1 MKFIKFINRTMYKK
15 NLKRFID
22 FCIALLLLFIMSPI
36 FLSLIIINAI
46 INGNPFFAQ
55 LRPGKNEKIFQVIKF
70 KTMTEK
76 KDKDGNLLPD
86 NERLTKF
93 GIFLRKTSLDEIPQ
107 LINVLKGDMSL
118 IGPRPLLVQYLP
130 YYNTQ
135 EKLRHK
141 VRPGITGLAQISGRN
156 FISWEEKFKFDLQ
169 YVNEISLVLDL
180 KIIFKTISKVII
192 RKDVAAATNE
202 VSEYFDTYRKKQIS
216 NV

>member
-15 NLKRFID
+15 KIKRFID

-46 INGNPFFAQ
+46 INGNPFFTQ
-55 LRPGKNEKIFQVIKF
+55 LRPGKNEKIFQVLKF

-76 KDKDGNLLPD
+76 KDKNGNLLPD

-93 GIFLRKTSLDEIPQ
+93 GVFLRKTSLDEIPQ
-107 LINVLKGDMSL
+107 LINVLKGDMSI

-135 EKLRHK
+135 EKLRHT

-169 YVNEISLVLDL
+169 YVKEISLALDL
-180 KIIFKTISKVII
+180 KILFKTILKVII
-192 RKDVAAATNE
+192 RKDVAVATNE

>member
-1 MKFIKFINRTMYKK
+1 MYKK

-76 KDKDGNLLPD
+76 KDKEGNLLPD

-93 GIFLRKTSLDEIPQ
+93 GVFLRKTSLDEIPQ

-135 EKLRHK
+135 EKLRHT

>member
-1 MKFIKFINRTMYKK
+1 MYKK
-15 NLKRFID
+15 KIKRFID

-46 INGNPFFAQ
+46 INGNPFFTQ
-55 LRPGKNEKIFQVIKF
+55 LRPGKNEKIFQVLKF

-76 KDKDGNLLPD
+76 KDKNGNLLPD

-93 GIFLRKTSLDEIPQ
+93 GVFLRKTSLDEIPQ
-107 LINVLKGDMSL
+107 LINVLKGDMSI

-135 EKLRHK
+135 EKLRHT

-169 YVNEISLVLDL
+169 YVKEISLALDL
-180 KIIFKTISKVII
+180 KILFKTILKVII
-192 RKDVAAATNE
+192 RKDVAVATNE

>member
-1 MKFIKFINRTMYKK
+1 MYKK

>member
-1 MKFIKFINRTMYKK
+1 MYKK
-15 NLKRFID
+15 KIKRFID

-46 INGNPFFAQ
+46 INGNPFFTQ
-55 LRPGKNEKIFQVIKF
+55 QRPGKNEKIFQVLKF

-76 KDKDGNLLPD
+76 KDKNGNLLPD

-93 GIFLRKTSLDEIPQ
+93 GVFLRKTSLDEIPQ
-107 LINVLKGDMSL
+107 LINVLKGDMSI

-135 EKLRHK
+135 EKLRHT

-169 YVNEISLVLDL
+169 YVKEISLALDL
-180 KIIFKTISKVII
+180 KILFKTILKVII
-192 RKDVAAATNE
+192 RKDVAVATNE

>member
-1 MKFIKFINRTMYKK
+1 MYKK

-76 KDKDGNLLPD
+76 KDKEGNLLPD

-93 GIFLRKTSLDEIPQ
+93 GVFLRKTSLDEIPQ

-130 YYNTQ
+130 YYNNQ
-135 EKLRHK
+135 EKLRHT

>member
-93 GIFLRKTSLDEIPQ
+93 GVFLRKTSLDEIPQ

-135 EKLRHK
+135 EKLRHT

>member
-76 KDKDGNLLPD
+76 KDKEGNLLPD

-93 GIFLRKTSLDEIPQ
+93 GVFLRKTSLDEIPQ

-135 EKLRHK
+135 EKLRHT